1 MSEHIMQKYT
11 GKCKTNSCWDWK
23 LLPQGW
29 WGKWQRIA
37 NFHMSFS
44 VDI

>member
-1 MSEHIMQKYT
+1 MQKYA
-11 GKCKTNSCWDWK
+11 GKYKTNSCWDWK
-23 LLPQGW
+23 LLLRG
-29 WGKWQRIA
+29 GGENGQRIA